1 MHEELT
7 ERFRRVRMLAMDVDG
22 VLASPQIV
30 LAGGPDLDG
39 LLEVKQFCVHDA
51 SANWAGNAA
60 GLLQVVIS
68 GRDSDALRHRLQ
80 RMHIDAA
87 YLGDVNKLH
96 ALAHLTEAFEV
107 TEDEIAYVGDD
118 FLDLPIMERVGLPI
132 AVADA
137 TVEMKKAAAYV
148 TEKRGGEGAIEEVVR
163 LILQAQGK
171 WTWAVRETVKNAYAE
186 SDLLA
191 AAGGIRAVS

>member
-1 MHEELT
+1 MRKELT

-30 LAGGPDLDG
+30 YAGSPDMDG
-39 LLEVKQFCVHDA
+39 LFEVKQFCVHDGA
-51 SANWAGNAA
+51 ANWAGKAA
-60 GLLQVVIS
+60 GLIQVVMS
-68 GRDSDALRHRLQ
+68 GRDSLALRRRLD
-80 RMHIDAA
+80 RMRIDAA
-87 YLGDVNKLH
+87 YLGDVNKLL
-96 ALAHLTEAFEV
+96 ALARLKEDFDV

-118 FLDLPIMERVGLPI
+118 FLDLPVMERVGLPI

-137 TVEMKKAAAYV
+137 TIEMKKAAAYI
-148 TEKRGGEGAIEEVVR
+148 TQKRGGEGAIEEVVR

-171 WTWAVRETVKNAYAE
+171 WDKAVRDAVKHAYAE

-191 AAGGIRAVS
+191 AAEGIRAVG